1 MAREYSKDT
10 EAIIQ
15 RLRDEGDLI
24 RNSGTNSLKS
34 VSSKLDKFGDVFK
47 SINNGIQAQSV
58 MLKQA
63 QGIAE
68 EQYEYTKR
76 QQEFD
81 DLKSEKLSDDT
92 RKNAEARDAKLIDGV
107 TKAFNLGNLT
117 KLLAGGAGLAAAGLI
132 GKGFMDE
139 RFPNAF
145 DGIKDTVADLRGTI
159 DGMNQA
165 AAELTRTVNEIKTD
179 IQKFKDAVPWEAL
192 AITLAGLAL
201 LPSRAGRFGFG
212 LAAGAA
218 TGAYR
223 VFKGARQ
230 GDAGLAQAKAI
241 KEAQERAAKEA
252 AEAAAKEA
260 AEVAAK
266 QAAEAAAKKAAQTAA
281 SDDKLIAIAAEQA
294 AKVASEE
301 AAEAAAKRT
310 AAISA
315 SVALQQAAY
324 ADAAGPNR
332 YRIQPPSLPHPGKM
346 FTAPGQMAAPNI
358 NITETPSGFIYQDM
372 DNNNR
377 FMPRDVAQQ
386 RLSAAGFGPDG
397 LPNYGKAPRQ
407 PRVGPRGGDAGLAE
421 ARRMLQVG
429 EKQGAELLA
438 NADRGLMKKM
448 VASETTKIA
457 VKWIPAVGAVIGL
470 GFVAYSLIIGDYTT
484 AGLESVGVAMPSI
497 TGIAADI
504 AAATTSIFF
513 HVGGVGPYNQFNP
526 AHRALY
532 MEIAAMLRDSV
543 DKYMEDKARARAER
557 AAQPSQWELLAREA
571 EIKGGNARI
580 ASQAT
585 YYEKNESGGFLGL
598 RRYSVFNAAGQ
609 FVRYSR
615 TKPEGTTSMDGFR
628 INQARNTSYPSAQR
642 QMARAQMVAA
652 GAIGTGGQYNIHM
665 GDTVNAPMNYTEGS
679 KSQANVRMNGTSL
692 HGGATDDPFNNLPP
706 GIN

>member
-24 RNSGTNSLKS
+24 RDSGTNSLKT
-34 VSSKLDKFGDVFK
+34 VGKKLDKFGDVFK
-47 SINNGIQAQSV
+47 SINVGIQAQTM

-68 EQYEYTKR
+68 EQYENTKR
-76 QQEFD
+76 QQDFD
-81 DLKSEKLSDDT
+81 DLKSEKIADDT

-145 DGIKDTVADLRGTI
+145 DGIKDTVADLRGAV
-159 DGMNQA
+159 DGMKQA
-165 AAELTRTVNEIKTD
+165 SEDLTRTVNDIKTD
-179 IQKFKDAVPWEAL
+179 IENFKNAVPWEAL
-192 AITLAGLAL
+192 AIALAGFAL
-201 LPSRAGRFGFG
+201 LPSRAGRLGFG
-212 LAAGAA
+212 LA
-218 TGAYR
+218 TGAVAGGYR
-223 VFKGARQ
+223 VFRGARQ

-241 KEAQERAAKEA
+241 KEAQERAAREA
-252 AEAAAKEA
+252 AEAAAKQA
-260 AEVAAK
+260 AEVAARE
-266 QAAEAAAKKAAQTAA
+266 AAEAASRRAAQSAA

-294 AKVASEE
+294 AKVAQQE

-315 SVALQQAAY
+315 SIALQQAAY

-332 YRIQPPSLPHPGKM
+332 YRIQPPPLPKGPGGM
-346 FTAPGQMAAPNI
+346 FNAPGQMAAPNI
-358 NITETPSGFIYQDM
+358 NITETRPGVYTYRDM
-372 DNNNR
+372 DNNR
-377 FMPRDVAQQ
+377 FMSSDVARQ

-397 LPNYGKAPRQ
+397 LPDYGRAPRP

-429 EKQGAELLA
+429 EKQGADLLA
-438 NADRGLMKKM
+438 NADRGLMRKM

-457 VKWIPAVGAVIGL
+457 IKWIPAVGAVVGL
-470 GFVAYSLIIGDYTT
+470 GFTAYSLFIGDYTT
-484 AGLESVGVAMPSI
+484 AGLETVGVAMPSL

-532 MEIAAMLRDSV
+532 MEIAAMLRDSI

-571 EIKGGNARI
+571 EIQGSNAR
-580 ASQAT
+580 AANQAT
-585 YYEKNESGGFLGL
+585 YYERNESGGFLGM

-628 INQARNTSYPSAQR
+628 INQARNNYYPSAER

-652 GAIGTGGQYNIHM
+652 GAIGSGGQYNIHM
-665 GDTVNAPMNYTEGS
+665 GDTVQAPMTYTEGG
-679 KSQANVRMNGTSL
+679 KSQANVRVNSGGG
-692 HGGATDDPFNNLPP
+692 GGATDDPFNNLPP

>member
-24 RNSGTNSLKS
+24 RDSGTNSLKT
-34 VSSKLDKFGDVFK
+34 VGSKLDKFGDVFK

-76 QQEFD
+76 QREFD

-117 KLLAGGAGLAAAGLI
+117 KLLVGGAGLAAAGLI

-145 DGIKDTVADLRGTI
+145 DGMKGTVADLRGTI

-179 IQKFKDAVPWEAL
+179 MQKFKDSVPWGAL
-192 AITLAGLAL
+192 AVTLAGLAL

-223 VFKGARQ
+223 AYRGARQ

-260 AEVAAK
+260 QERAARE
-266 QAAEAAAKKAAQTAA
+266 AAEAAAKRAAQTAA

-294 AKVASEE
+294 AKVAQQE

-332 YRIQPPSLPHPGKM
+332 YRVQPPPLPKGPAGM
-346 FTAPGQMAAPNI
+346 FTAPGNMAPPNI
-358 NITETPSGFIYQDM
+358 NVIETRPGVYTYQDM
-372 DNNNR
+372 DNNK
-377 FMPRDVAQQ
+377 FMSREVAQQ
-386 RLSAAGFGPDG
+386 RLSAAGFNPDG
-397 LPNYGKAPRQ
+397 TPNYGKAPRQ
-407 PRVGPRGGDAGLAE
+407 PRVGPRSGDAGLAE

-429 EKQGAELLA
+429 EKQGADLLA
-438 NADRGLMKKM
+438 NADRGLMRKM

-457 VKWIPAVGAVIGL
+457 IKWIPALGAVVGIG
-470 GFVAYSLIIGDYTT
+470 FTAYSLIIGDYTT
-484 AGLESVGVAMPSI
+484 AGLETIGVAMPSVV
-497 TGIAADI
+497 GIAADI

-580 ASQAT
+580 QSQAT
-585 YYEKNESGGFLGL
+585 YYERNESGGFLGL

-665 GDTVNAPMNYTEGS
+665 GDTVQAPMSYTEGS
-679 KSQANVRMNGTSL
+679 KSQANVRMNGGGG
-692 HGGATDDPFNNLPP
+692 GGATDDPFNNLPP

>member
-24 RNSGTNSLKS
+24 RDSGTNSLKT
-34 VSSKLDKFGDVFK
+34 VGSKLDKFGDVFK

-76 QQEFD
+76 QREFD

-117 KLLAGGAGLAAAGLI
+117 KLLVGGAGLAAAGLI

-145 DGIKDTVADLRGTI
+145 DGMKGTVADLRGTI

-179 IQKFKDAVPWEAL
+179 IQKFKDSVPWGAL
-192 AITLAGLAL
+192 AVTLAGLAL

-223 VFKGARQ
+223 IYRGARQ

-241 KEAQERAAKEA
+241 KEAQERAAREA
-252 AEAAAKEA
+252 AEAAAKR
-260 AEVAAK
+260 
-266 QAAEAAAKKAAQTAA
+266 AAQTAA

-294 AKVASEE
+294 AKVAQQE

-324 ADAAGPNR
+324 DDAAGPNR
-332 YRIQPPSLPHPGKM
+332 YRVQPPPLPKGPAGM
-346 FTAPGQMAAPNI
+346 FTDPGQPKAPNI
-358 NITETPSGFIYQDM
+358 NIIETSRGFVYRDM
-372 DNNNR
+372 DANR
-377 FMPRDVAQQ
+377 FMSPAVAQQ
-386 RLSAAGFGPDG
+386 RLAAAGFGPDG
-397 LPNYGKAPRQ
+397 TPNYGKAPRQ
-407 PRVGPRGGDAGLAE
+407 PRVGPRSGDAGLAE

-429 EKQGAELLA
+429 EKQGADLLA
-438 NADRGLMKKM
+438 NADRGLMRKM

-457 VKWIPAVGAVIGL
+457 IKWIPALGAVVGIG
-470 GFVAYSLIIGDYTT
+470 FTAYSLIIGDYTT
-484 AGLESVGVAMPSI
+484 AGLETIGVAMPSVV
-497 TGIAADI
+497 GIAADI

-580 ASQAT
+580 QSQAT
-585 YYEKNESGGFLGL
+585 YYERNESGGFLGL

-665 GDTVNAPMNYTEGS
+665 GDTVQAPMSYTEGS
-679 KSQANVRMNGTSL
+679 KSQANVRMNGGGG
-692 HGGATDDPFNNLPP
+692 GGATDDPFNNLPP